1 MKTQEAALIFAERY
15 TRALILTGIAWIA
28 LYAWLVSP

>member
-1 MKTQEAALIFAERY
+1 MKTHEAALIFAERY
-15 TRALILTGIAWIA
+15 IRALILTGIAWIA